1 MSMNEDKRFYWLK
14 LKEDFF
20 NTTEIKIMKS
30 LPNGKDYIILL
41 LQLRLLSINHN
52 GLLRYN
58 EYIPYDLNAL
68 SSLTDTNV
76 DIVRTGIKLFE
87 EMKLLSILDDGTFF
101 MEKINELVGSESKW
115 AKYKRQER
123 SLTNEENLL
132 LDDVQ
137 SNELDNVQKMSNGV
151 IGNSPTRD
159 IEYKN
164 ITTTTQIHN
173 NEKYKQIKIIFDKYL
188 KFYNENTISEYIINY
203 SCMNNDVIKK
213 ALVKSFQKDGS
224 WLYAKSILENWRLK
238 NITNINQ
245 VNDEELEFQK
255 SKKDIKKSKNKSHTR
270 YKGREYKE
278 GELEKMYDNL

>member
-1 MSMNEDKRFYWLK
+1 MNEDKRFYWLK

-123 SLTNEENLL
+123 SLSNEENLL
-132 LDDVQ
+132 LNDVH
-137 SNELDNVQKMSNGV
+137 SNKLDNVQKMSNEV

-164 ITTTTQIHN
+164 ITTTTQMYN
-173 NEKYKQIKIIFDKYL
+173 NEKYQKIKVIFDKYL
-188 KFYNENTISEYIINY
+188 KFYNENTIYECINNY
-203 SCMNNDVIKK
+203 SYMDNDVIEK
-213 ALVKSFQKDGS
+213 ALIKSFQKDGS
-224 WLYAKSILENWRLK
+224 WLYAKSILESWKLK
-238 NITNINQ
+238 NIININQ
-245 VNDEELEFQK
+245 VNEEELEFQK
-255 SKKDIKKSKNKSHTR
+255 SKKDIKKSKNKSHKK
-270 YKGREYKE
+270 YQGREYKE
-278 GELEKMYDNL
+278 SELENMYDNL